1 MLREAT
7 SSSPLPRTRYRNS
20 AGTVVRVTCMVTAP
34 SAADVVAEGAGGDVL
49 AGDEAVADGGALTS
63 GFGVGVGVET
73 TEESGLLTPT

>member
-1 MLREAT
+1 
-7 SSSPLPRTRYRNS
+7 
-20 AGTVVRVTCMVTAP
+20 MVTAP